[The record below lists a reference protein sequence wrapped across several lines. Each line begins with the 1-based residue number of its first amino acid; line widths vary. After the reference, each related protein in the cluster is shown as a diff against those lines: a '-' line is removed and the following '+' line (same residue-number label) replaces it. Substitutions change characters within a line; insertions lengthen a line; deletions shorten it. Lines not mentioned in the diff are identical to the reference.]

1 MRNLKKF
8 FAVGTVAAMT
18 MAMSVTAFAEKTVT
32 IHFENNGKWNPVG
45 AWVYEGIAFDTNVT
59 PAADSITTPKA
70 DGSTKVLW
78 PGAKMVD
85 EGNGWVKTTV
95 TFSDEV
101 DKNGMVMIFNNY
113 VGDSTLNDTT
123 EQDDLDAIA
132 NSGIATTAT
141 ATKEQTNNVLL
152 NKKKIAAAGGVQSDL
167 YVSADESWSFAAPA
181 NYAAPADNGNTPA
194 PAPAD
199 NGSTPANTNDG
210 NAAANTNDGNAAANT
225 NDGNTA
231 ANTNAAANTNTAAK
245 SAGVKSNTN
254 APKTGDTVAVS
265 AFALAAVA
273 AIAVVAA
280 KRKVNA

>member
-8 FAVGTVAAMT
+8 FAVGTAAAMT
-18 MAMSVTAFAEKTVT
+18 MAMSVTAFADKTVT

-132 NSGIATTAT
+132 ASGIATTAT

-167 YVSADESWSFAAPA
+167 YVSADESWSFTAPA
-181 NYAAPADNGNTPA
+181 SYAAPADNGNTPA

-199 NGSTPANTNDG
+199 NGSTP
-210 NAAANTNDGNAAANT
+210 ANTNDGNAAANT

>member
-132 NSGIATTAT
+132 ASGIATTAT

-167 YVSADESWSFAAPA
+167 YVSADESWSFTAPA
-181 NYAAPADNGNTPA
+181 SYPAASADNGGNTPAPAPADNGNTPA

-199 NGSTPANTNDG
+199 NGSTP
-210 NAAANTNDGNAAANT
+210 
-225 NDGNTA
+225 

>member
-132 NSGIATTAT
+132 ASGIATTAT

-167 YVSADESWSFAAPA
+167 YVSADESWSFTAPA
-181 NYAAPADNGNTPA
+181 SYPAASADNGGNTPA

-199 NGSTPANTNDG
+199 NGSTP
-210 NAAANTNDGNAAANT
+210 
-225 NDGNTA
+225 

>member
-8 FAVGTVAAMT
+8 FAVGTAAAMT
-18 MAMSVTAFAEKTVT
+18 MAMSVTAFADKTVT

-132 NSGIATTAT
+132 ASGIATTAT

-167 YVSADESWSFAAPA
+167 YVSADESWSFTAPA
-181 NYAAPADNGNTPA
+181 SYPAASADNGGDTPA

-199 NGSTPANTNDG
+199 NGSTP
-210 NAAANTNDGNAAANT
+210 ANTNDGNAAANT

>member
-132 NSGIATTAT
+132 ASGIATTAT

-167 YVSADESWSFAAPA
+167 YVSADESWSFTAPA
-181 NYAAPADNGNTPA
+181 SYPAASADNGGNTPAPAPADNGNTPAPAPADNGNTPA

-199 NGSTPANTNDG
+199 NGSTP
-210 NAAANTNDGNAAANT
+210 
-225 NDGNTA
+225 
-231 ANTNAAANTNTAAK
+231 AK

>member
-132 NSGIATTAT
+132 ASGIATTAT

-167 YVSADESWSFAAPA
+167 YVSADESWSFTAPA
-181 NYAAPADNGNTPA
+181 SYPAASADNGGDTPA

-199 NGSTPANTNDG
+199 NNTNTPAP
-210 NAAANTNDGNAAANT
+210 AAN
-225 NDGNTA
+225 GNTTTPA

-245 SAGVKSNTN
+245 GAGVQSNQK
-254 APKTGDTVAVS
+254 APTTGDTVAVS

-273 AIAVVAA
+273 AIAVVAS
-280 KRKVNA
+280 KKKVNA

>member
-8 FAVGTVAAMT
+8 FAVGTAAAMT
-18 MAMSVTAFAEKTVT
+18 MAMSVTAFADKTVT

-132 NSGIATTAT
+132 ASGIATTAT

-167 YVSADESWSFAAPA
+167 YVSADESWSFTAPA
-181 NYAAPADNGNTPA
+181 SYAAPADNGGDTPA

-199 NGSTPANTNDG
+199 NNTNTPAP
-210 NAAANTNDGNAAANT
+210 AAN
-225 NDGNTA
+225 GNTTTPA

-245 SAGVKSNTN
+245 GAGVQSNQK
-254 APKTGDTVAVS
+254 APTTGDTVAVS

>member
-8 FAVGTVAAMT
+8 FAVGTAAAMT
-18 MAMSVTAFAEKTVT
+18 MAMSVTAFADKTVT

-132 NSGIATTAT
+132 ASGIATTAT

-167 YVSADESWSFAAPA
+167 YVSADESWSFTAPA

-210 NAAANTNDGNAAANT
+210 
-225 NDGNTA
+225 
-231 ANTNAAANTNTAAK
+231 NAAANTNTAAK

>member
-8 FAVGTVAAMT
+8 FAVGTAAAMT
-18 MAMSVTAFAEKTVT
+18 MAMSVTAFADKTVT

-132 NSGIATTAT
+132 ASGIATTAT

-167 YVSADESWSFAAPA
+167 YVSADESWSFTAPA
-181 NYAAPADNGNTPA
+181 SYPAASADNGGNTPAPAPADNGNTPA

-199 NGSTPANTNDG
+199 NGSTP
-210 NAAANTNDGNAAANT
+210 
-225 NDGNTA
+225 

>member
-8 FAVGTVAAMT
+8 FAVGTAAAMT
-18 MAMSVTAFAEKTVT
+18 MAMSVTAFADKTVT

-132 NSGIATTAT
+132 ASGIATTAT

-167 YVSADESWSFAAPA
+167 YVSADESWSFTAPA
-181 NYAAPADNGNTPA
+181 SYPAASADNGGNTPAPAPADNGNTPA

-199 NGSTPANTNDG
+199 NGSTP
-210 NAAANTNDGNAAANT
+210 
-225 NDGNTA
+225 
-231 ANTNAAANTNTAAK
+231 AK